1 MADKGWIALHRSIRD
16 HWLYQEKR
24 VFSKCEAW
32 LDILMD
38 ANHQDKKIVFDGQL
52 IEIKRG
58 QKVTS
63 LRQLA
68 ERWGWSRHKVSDFLD
83 LLERDTML
91 TRKSDTKKT
100 LITVT
105 NYDSYQSDRPQKGQ
119 QKGQQPSHARDTDV
133 TRTDTNNNDNN
144 VNNDN
149 NIVVDDDKGLNFF
162 QTYQEVF
169 GVLNSLTAQKLNEW
183 AKDMS
188 PEIVN
193 EALVRSGLN
202 NAQTFGYTETIL
214 KVWSRSGVKTLD
226 DVLALDVKREKA
238 NQSKKQNQ
246 SGGEKRPDQNKESRL
261 NTDVSF

>member
-24 VFSKCEAW
+24 VFSKYEAW

-38 ANHQDKKIVFDGQL
+38 ANHQTNKIVFDGHL
-52 IEIKRG
+52 LEVKRG

-63 LRQLA
+63 IRQLA
-68 ERWGWSRHKVSDFLD
+68 DRWGWSRTKVRDFLD
-83 LLERDTML
+83 LLESDTML
-91 TRKSDTKKT
+91 TRESDSKKT
-100 LITVT
+100 VITVI
-105 NYDSYQSDRPQKGQ
+105 NYDSYQSDKPQKSH
-119 QKGQQPSHARDTDV
+119 QKSHQPDNESATEV
-133 TRTDTNNNDNN
+133 PQKDTNNNDNN

-149 NIVVDDDKGLNFF
+149 NIVVDDDKGLNLF

-169 GVLNSLTAQKLNEW
+169 GVLNSLTAEKLNEW
-183 AKDMS
+183 AKDLS

-193 EALVRSGLN
+193 EALIRSGLN

-214 KVWSRSGVKTLD
+214 KAWSRSGVKTLD

-238 NQSKKQNQ
+238 NQSPKKNKQKAKNQNN
-246 SGGEKRPDQNKESRL
+246 SG
-261 NTDVSF
+261 VIY